1 MKEIRNKHGST
12 LSLVA
17 VCLIVLVILGVAF
30 YYFSRMFGGGKE
42 VGDGVDGGAIGVA
55 RHASKQVGFNL
66 TANGTSDPNDIQQF
80 LPLTDPPVAITN
92 GSTSISVLTYNRLV
106 AQAMLVSLNAAS
118 MHTTQASTNAGK
130 VWNSVKYVGQ
140 QLTTQLNNAS
150 YFANSFNIIANQSN
164 TSMLGIK
171 NNNPITYNSSQF
183 KTGYMR
189 NGLASNIYIPQ
200 DLINNFSSTNPADDF
215 SGMGS
220 TVSSLSGMLTTSAGN
235 NNSGSLTFP
244 VGTSAYGITIT
255 GAPAAA
261 SSGSG
266 PGFLAGYSNVPSTL
280 CPIANFPALVPVVPG
295 NPPHLVSKTE
305 FVTQS
310 ASSPVAGALTTV
322 IPPNAYQAGGTAN
335 QNVANSTTNSIANS
349 IACSVVGCPTSNIS
363 GVNGSNFNTA
373 LLTATIPSGATSNI
387 QTLAGQ
393 YPMQIPGGYIRLDN
407 IGGLA
412 PPPGDM
418 VTNGAL
424 DIFNNQLYGGN
435 GIAQANLDA
444 TGNGVFSSSAAGSTI
459 INAWATYNAYVA
471 ASPVTTPVIPG
482 TPGTP
487 AVLASAGPPPVA
499 AVAAV
504 PAVPASGG
512 IPINYYPPDA
522 NAKFMVSGVSTPAST
537 LYPPILLGSMAGPD
551 NRMPDPSTGFYYL
564 IYATPSTPP
573 GGTPAN
579 LNQLKAITSLL
590 ASCSVAGG
598 SYPASG
604 PTPSVC
610 GTQVPTW
617 QNCYS
622 STSSGGFTSGNNYN
636 AVEYLK
642 GYLLVQRGPECGN
655 GLRGVSVSNTPA
667 GSGGALNGTAS
678 GMHLTPMN
686 MSSGSGLQQPM
697 SQPTQNNNNSPQYS
711 LPGNPIQL
719 LTAVGNPTGKSL
731 VYTSHA
737 STGFSG
743 TFSYNSQSKGFF
755 DFLNFMEPAYASLPG
770 SGPTT
775 TVSTVSTGSA
785 TLTPGTAL
793 YNIYQRCR
801 EIKPGVTPEEIIS
814 AMDTANPLEMGNSMY
829 LYVNPSS
836 GMFACDGLGP
846 KNYYQSFSSA
856 YSDQST
862 INANIIDGNI
872 PTGSIAAITS
882 PSSASL
888 LASSPSVQ
896 SSLAS
901 TGNAVLYQADTF
913 LVDTQATQNNSSDT
927 RSGYGYPPPPGIS
940 QYLGDANYHYMP
952 FMNSAQLT
960 GMDAAVWIPCSGY
973 HNLLGIVQFQTTVPT
988 GSSPVTVGTSSGP
1001 NPPPTVST
1009 GPGGTFSSPN

>member
-55 RHASKQVGFNL
+55 RHASKQIGFNL
-66 TANGTSDPNDIQQF
+66 TATGTSDPNDIQQF
-80 LPLTDPPVAITN
+80 LPLTDPPVAINN

-164 TSMLGIK
+164 TSLLGMK

-189 NGLASNIYIPQ
+189 KGLASNIYIPQ

-220 TVSSLSGMLTTSAGN
+220 TVTSLSGMLTTSAGN

-244 VGTSAYGITIT
+244 VGSSAYGITIT
-255 GAPAAA
+255 GAPATA

-266 PGFLAGYSNVPSTL
+266 PGFLAGYANVPSTL

-295 NPPHLVSKTE
+295 VPPHLVSKIE
-305 FVTQS
+305 FQTQS
-310 ASSPVAGALTTV
+310 ASSPVSGALTAV

-373 LLTATIPSGATSNI
+373 LLTATIPTGATSNI

-407 IGGLA
+407 IGGLS

-444 TGNGVFSSSAAGSTI
+444 TGNGVFSSSAAGPTI
-459 INAWATYNAYVA
+459 IQSWATYNAYVA
-471 ASPVTTPVIPG
+471 ASPPATPVIPG

-487 AVLASAGPPPVA
+487 ASAGPP

-504 PAVPASGG
+504 PATPPTGG
-512 IPINYYPPDA
+512 IPINYYPPDS
-522 NAKFMVSGVSTPAST
+522 NAKFMVAGVSVPAST
-537 LYPPILLGSMAGPD
+537 YYPPTILGSMASQGSID
-551 NRMPDPSTGFYYL
+551 SSTGFPYL
-564 IYATPSTPP
+564 VYATTS
-573 GGTPAN
+573 GGAAATMP
-579 LNQLKAITSLL
+579 QIQAITALL

-598 SYPASG
+598 SYPAGG

-610 GTQVPTW
+610 GTQIPTW
-617 QNCYS
+617 QNYYS
-622 STSSGGFTSGNNYN
+622 SSSSGGSTSGNNYN

-686 MSSGSGLQQPM
+686 MSGAGLQTPM

-737 STGFSG
+737 STGFSDRV
-743 TFSYNSQSKGFF
+743 SYNAKSKGFF

-775 TVSTVSTGSA
+775 TVSTVSTGGA

-801 EIKPGVTPEEIIS
+801 EIKPGVTPEEIIT
-814 AMDTANPLEMGNSMY
+814 AMDTVNPLEMGNSMY
-829 LYVNPSS
+829 LYVNPIS
-836 GMFACDGLGP
+836 GMFACDAFGP

-862 INANIIDGNI
+862 INANIIDGNV

-901 TGNAVLYQADTF
+901 TGNAVLYQADTY

-927 RSGYGYPPPPGIS
+927 KTGYGYPPPPGIS

-973 HNLLGIVQFQTTVPT
+973 HNLLGVVQFQTTVPT
-988 GSSPVTVGTSSGP
+988 GSSPVTVGTSSGT
-1001 NPPPTVST
+1001 NPAPTVT
-1009 GPGGTFSSPN
+1009 PGPGGTFSSPN